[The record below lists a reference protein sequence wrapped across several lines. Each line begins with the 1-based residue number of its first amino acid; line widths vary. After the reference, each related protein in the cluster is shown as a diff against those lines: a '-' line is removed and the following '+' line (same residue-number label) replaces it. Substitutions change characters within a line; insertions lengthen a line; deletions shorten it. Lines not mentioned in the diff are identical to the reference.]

1 MLLSKRLETASKFI
15 NIVEDSILLVEEY
28 KKHGAKG
35 STEKELGS
43 HPGHSP
49 GGALIL
55 ELQCKRSLKWAS
67 VSPLDSF
74 AKELKLGF
82 PVQLENPHVISI
94 NQIWAGVVS
103 LGPSGCPF
111 QDMKRNSHTEY
122 KHFVGCMNEMKSKVI
137 KICNLLQCVV
147 GIFLGG
153 LERLPLFESLS
164 LGVWGTCVVNNCW
177 ISCFSDSSLLHLEE
191 KVGYDH
197 RTLLLK
203 LIGSVRGRRHC
214 PFRLISTWQEH
225 LSFKEFLLL
234 VWKRDLPLD
243 VNQELPNMA
252 FYRGPSKSQGID
264 GPNTM
269 FFQHNWLAMGEWI
282 CLFVRQVYD
291 GGVLPPHINHT
302 LLVLL
307 PKIAN
312 PKKMSQF
319 KPISNVVYKAIT
331 KVIVNHTLFWVEL

>member
-35 STEKELGS
+35 STEKELVFRGGS

-153 LERLPLFESLS
+153 LERLPLFE
-164 LGVWGTCVVNNCW
+164 
-177 ISCFSDSSLLHLEE
+177 
-191 KVGYDH
+191 
-197 RTLLLK
+197 
-203 LIGSVRGRRHC
+203 
-214 PFRLISTWQEH
+214 
-225 LSFKEFLLL
+225 
-234 VWKRDLPLD
+234 
-243 VNQELPNMA
+243 
-252 FYRGPSKSQGID
+252 RGPSKSQGID